1 MRRCRYQ
8 RAHRSQGS
16 RPSGGGDKTPNASRL
31 SRPQRHVQPHDM
43 RGGGSGRKIS
53 YAKRCDSL
61 FPQERFVLG
70 PRADA
75 TTATLTESIPLHAQ
89 RADVTLPHDPLAAR
103 ARPPS
108 RPQFAGIPRPRE
120 LRHLGVLAEVLQD
133 PLDDRAV
140 GISTPTPYPSR
151 ATPATPRDG
160 HRGGDKRDSDWVRRQ
175 RGTVPRDAQPALV
188 KPLFPAET

>member
-1 MRRCRYQ
+1 MHRDRRHNCPLLRIRMRRCRYQ

-16 RPSGGGDKTPNASRL
+16 RPSGGGEKTPNASRL

-43 RGGGSGRKIS
+43 RGGGSGRKRS

-70 PRADA
+70 PRADV

-108 RPQFAGIPRPRE
+108 RPQVAGISRPRE
-120 LRHLGVLAEVLQD
+120 LRLLGVLAEVLQD

-140 GISTPTPYPSR
+140 LDHGDEPHP
-151 ATPATPRDG
+151 PATTRA
-160 HRGGDKRDSDWVRRQ
+160 RQ
-175 RGTVPRDAQPALV
+175 RVDPPKRASAGSPSPTSSA
-188 KPLFPAET
+188 